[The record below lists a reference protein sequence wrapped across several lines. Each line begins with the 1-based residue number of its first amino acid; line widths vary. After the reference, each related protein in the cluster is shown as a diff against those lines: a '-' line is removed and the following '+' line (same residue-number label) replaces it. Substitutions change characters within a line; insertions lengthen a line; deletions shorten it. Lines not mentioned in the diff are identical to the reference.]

1 MAQKTA
7 SNLFSGEIPENYD
20 EFLYT
25 LFFEPYAIDL
35 TERIIALN
43 PKKILE
49 VACGTGI
56 VTQHLLKAIPPSATI
71 TATDINPGMLALAK
85 QKVANDDRVKLQVV
99 DAHVLPFEDNSF
111 DCIFAQFGVMFY
123 GDKPKAYAEAMRVLH
138 PGGTFIFNT
147 WAGLADNPIA
157 LIAMEL
163 LTEYFP
169 DNPPSFFNIPF
180 SYFNPDAIKTDLM
193 QVGFRTIS
201 ITNLSAVGK
210 GASSMDIAR
219 GLLKGTPMYNEIA
232 ERNYDLLPVLI
243 EELSIRLAKI
253 YGNEDLEVPL
263 KAMVVTAEK

>member
-1 MAQKTA
+1 MAQKAA

-20 EFLYT
+20 EFLYS

-43 PKKILE
+43 PKNILE

-99 DAHVLPFEDNSF
+99 DAHALPFEDNSF

-123 GDKPKAYAEAMRVLH
+123 GDKPAAYAEAMRVLQ

-147 WAGLADNPIA
+147 WDAMSENPIA

-180 SYFNPDAIKTDLM
+180 SYFNPDVIKADLM
-193 QVGFRTIS
+193 QGGYKNIS
-201 ITNLSAVGK
+201 ITSLSATGK
-210 GASSMDIAR
+210 GANSLDIAR

-243 EELSIRLAKI
+243 EALSARLTTV
-253 YGNEDLEVPL
+253 YGSENLKVPL
-263 KAMVVTAEK
+263 KAFVVTAEK